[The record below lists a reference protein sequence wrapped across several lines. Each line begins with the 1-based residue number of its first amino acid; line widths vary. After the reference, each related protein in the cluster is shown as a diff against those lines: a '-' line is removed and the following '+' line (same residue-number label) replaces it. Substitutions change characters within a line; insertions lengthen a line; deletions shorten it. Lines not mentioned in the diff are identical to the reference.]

1 MLDNKT
7 FKKYIK
13 KFYESM
19 PKKSSHRY
27 KSWEYCYKFFYD
39 NRKKLVDKH
48 PETIDL
54 AALHLAFYLASWG
67 MYRGSSFLLQM
78 DYTVHKKAV
87 EIISYY
93 FDLVDIEINNWQ
105 EDHTA
110 KLFKLNK
117 RLNDYYVSQK
127 SDLVTEIDDIIKT
140 DEKNISD
147 TLITKILLG
156 TLGIT
161 PAYDRYF
168 KKGLKLYNNIYTSNK
183 IPASF
188 TDTSFNKLIDFCKKH
203 SEFINNQELKLK
215 TDTTKQYPFMKK
227 IDMFFWNLGRPWAIR
242 NKENNW
248 QLKNSNKTVD
258 IDNQY
263 VNYLSDDNKLDCFEK
278 YIKNSC

>member
-13 KFYESM
+13 NFYESM
-19 PKKSSHRY
+19 PKKNSHRY

-39 NRKKLVDKH
+39 NRKQLIDKQ
-48 PETIDL
+48 PQTIDL

-87 EIISYY
+87 EIIANY
-93 FDLVDIEINNWQ
+93 FSLIDVEINNWQ
-105 EDHTA
+105 ETHTLR
-110 KLFKLNK
+110 LFKLNK
-117 RLNDYYVSQK
+117 KLNDYYANKRSNV
-127 SDLVTEIDDIIKT
+127 VIEVDDTVET

-168 KKGLKLYNNIYTSNK
+168 KNGLKLYNNICTGSK

-188 TDTSFNKLIDFCKKH
+188 TEKSFNKLINFCKEYEKY
-203 SEFINNQELKLK
+203 INNQELKLK
-215 TDTTKQYPFMKK
+215 TDATKQYPFMKK
-227 IDMFFWNLGRPWAIR
+227 VDMFFWNLGRPWAIK
-242 NKENNW
+242 NKENKW
-248 QLKNSNKTVD
+248 QLKNGDKIID

-263 VNYLSDDNKLDCFEK
+263 INYLSENNKLDCFED
-278 YIKNSC
+278 YIKNN